1 MTKSKAEIIEKLK
14 RVSGVDDPEWVSWPV
29 HRLLAAIDDIK
40 EAKRSEVLA
49 EDFSSRITGTI
60 KH

>member
-14 RVSGVDDPEWVSWPV
+14 RVSGFDDPEWVSWPV

>member
-1 MTKSKAEIIEKLK
+1 MTKSKTEIIEKLK
-14 RVSGVDDPEWVSWPV
+14 RVSGRDDPEWASWPV
-29 HRLLAAIDDIK
+29 HKLLSTIDDMK
-40 EAKRSEVLA
+40 EVRRSEVLA

>member
-1 MTKSKAEIIEKLK
+1 MTKSKAEILEKLK
-14 RVSGVDDPEWVSWPV
+14 RLSGADDPEWASWPV